1 MMWYHGGMLPRRIDS
16 QGVGKPG
23 TGDPLELVVGETI
36 RLPGFPDLLLRLEQ
50 ELKREDVDV
59 SRIAG
64 LVRMDPVVSG
74 QILRLANSSWY
85 DRGGKPVQDLTRA
98 VIRLGLPLTRDLV
111 RALILPSLFSK
122 GGGALDSSLYWRHSF
137 AVALLA
143 QSLGRLQN
151 LSREQMDLLW
161 VAGIL
166 HDVGALLCD
175 LLATDKLRI
184 YMAYLAKAGEGEARR
199 GREQEKAILGAE
211 LAELGGAFLQRTWKL
226 PDGIVNVVRF
236 HDDPEW
242 LEAEPEI
249 GRPGLCIHAAEVLCE
264 ARGVDWMPGS
274 ARSLDEVEPL
284 LRRMG
289 LGALDVAAIVEEVD
303 QVVRAADGMLAS
315 MKK

>member
-1 MMWYHGGMLPRRIDS
+1 M
-16 QGVGKPG
+16 
-23 TGDPLELVVGETI
+23 VVTESI

-50 ELKREDVDV
+50 ELKRDDVNV

-111 RALILPSLFSK
+111 GALTLPSLFGK
-122 GGGALDSSLYWRHSF
+122 GGGALDSNRYWRHSF
-137 AVALLA
+137 SVALLA

-175 LLATDKLRI
+175 ILATDKLRI
-184 YMAYLAKAGEGEARR
+184 YLTYLAGTGEGESRR

-226 PDGIVNVVRF
+226 PDAIVRVVRS
-236 HDDPEW
+236 HDEPER
-242 LEAEPEI
+242 LEAEPVI
-249 GRPGLCIHAAEVLCE
+249 GRPALCIRGAEILCE
-264 ARGVDWMPGS
+264 ARGVDWMPGP
-274 ARSLDEVEPL
+274 ARSLDEAEPL

-289 LGALDVAAIVEEVD
+289 LGALDVVAIVDEVD
-303 QVVRAADGMLAS
+303 QVTRTADGMLAS